1 MHRGGSQ
8 PAGASRGGNR
18 VGRVAVWKP
27 GAVGDSWP
35 ADGQLSAVSR
45 REIVNCSVGPP
56 AAPCVLRPLS
66 AAPSLAV
73 PRAPAA
79 PTNECNVRGCLSPC
93 FARDW
98 GPPRGTLHR
107 ALDAACTCTHSPR
120 TRSLARS
127 APPAAGCPAGCRL
140 GLSRRGWPLR
150 RLGSSRRSCSCS
162 GGYGGCSRFALLRR
176 AGARLHCKAR
186 QVAQRTHAVIRDL
199 VSGADWRQ
207 IGRL

>member
-1 MHRGGSQ
+1 MHQGGSQ

-27 GAVGDSWP
+27 GAVSDSWP
-35 ADGQLSAVSR
+35 ADRQLSAVSR

-98 GPPRGTLHR
+98 GLPRGTLHR

-127 APPAAGCPAGCRL
+127 LSAACGWMPCGLPAWPLAARLASPATRQQQAQLQLQRRIRRL
-140 GLSRRGWPLR
+140 RPLRPFASRRCRAPLQ
-150 RLGSSRRSCSCS
+150 SSP
-162 GGYGGCSRFALLRR
+162 GCATHSR
-176 AGARLHCKAR
+176 CD
-186 QVAQRTHAVIRDL
+186 T
-199 VSGADWRQ
+199 
-207 IGRL
+207 